1 MEPDMPF
8 LTELVR
14 RPAPVISG
22 LHAGP
27 LVPTIGDSE
36 MRVVVPSEATAGG
49 YAVWMNLSAPGA
61 SPPRHVHYREDEIF
75 HVLEGKLAIWVD
87 GETYEAE
94 PGDTASLPR
103 GIPHTFRVI
112 SDTPARMLM
121 TVVPGGFERFFA
133 AVSGL
138 VVPRDMGDLVR
149 ISDGYGL
156 EYVGPPLEG

>member
-1 MEPDMPF
+1 MPF
-8 LTELVR
+8 MTELVR
-14 RPAPVISG
+14 PRTPVIAG
-22 LHAGP
+22 LHANM

-36 MRVVVPSEATAGG
+36 MRVVVPGEATGG
-49 YAVWMNLSAPGA
+49 AYAVWMNLSRPGA
-61 SPPRHVHYREDEIF
+61 SPPRHIHHREDEIF
-75 HVLEGKLAIWVD
+75 HVLEGRLAIWID
-87 GETYEAE
+87 GEVFEAG

-103 GIPHTFRVI
+103 GLAHTFRVI
-112 SDTPARMLM
+112 SETPARMLM

-138 VVPRDMGDLVR
+138 VVPRDMGEVIR